1 MGTQQFRTNLVVAI
15 TAIIASAGSLA
26 AGDTAR
32 AASQLNATTNGS
44 PPIRVVVLDETRTNF
59 CGIAWDTN
67 FLTGNVFSDARSA
80 LLNPSF
86 FGPAGIVNRSIDL
99 TAVSELS
106 GPALEDADA
115 VFLSS
120 LSADA
125 LLNECERQQLQA
137 FVDQG
142 GGLFVFENG
151 APNRYAELF
160 GGSGQLSGGGSTVTF
175 LPDTVNQGPFG
186 NTEGQSMVFNFHN
199 AFDDLGLHGRAIA
212 TDAPNSVVAAAFDY
226 GLGSAIMIADE
237 EWISSYN
244 SPNNCGGATQ
254 NAILAQTVFL
264 NAVAYI
270 APDAG
275 FAYQAIDT
283 NCCAADLNSDG
294 MLNFFDVSVFLTA
307 YSNQDPIA
315 DFNDDNTW
323 DFFDVSAFLTAFNA
337 GCP

>member
-1 MGTQQFRTNLVVAI
+1 MGIKARDMNGRAM
-15 TAIIASAGSLA
+15 IIALVGTTCTVAADANAMTMAEQSASTRGES
-26 AGDTAR
+26 
-32 AASQLNATTNGS
+32 
-44 PPIRVVVLDETRTNF
+44 PIRVVVMDESRTNF
-59 CGIAWDTN
+59 CGVAWDTN
-67 FLTGNVFSDARSA
+67 FLTGNVFANARSA

-86 FGPAGIVNRSIDL
+86 FGPAGIVNRTIDL
-99 TAVSELS
+99 TAVSDLM
-106 GPALEDADA
+106 GPALENADI
-115 VFLSS
+115 VLLSTMDSDFL
-120 LSADA
+120 LD
-125 LLNECERQQLQA
+125 ECERQHLQA

-151 APNRYAELF
+151 APNRYVELF
-160 GGSGQLSGGGSTVTF
+160 GGSGQLASAGSSVTF
-175 LPDTVNQGPFG
+175 QSDTINQGPFG
-186 NTEGQSMVFNFHN
+186 NAEGQSMGFGFHF
-199 AFDDLGLHGRAIA
+199 AFDDLGPHGRAIA

-226 GLGSAIMIADE
+226 GLGRAIMIADE

-254 NAILAQTVFL
+254 NATLAQTVFL

-270 APDAG
+270 VPDAG

-294 MLNFFDVSVFLTA
+294 MLNFFDVSVFLMA
-307 YSNQDPIA
+307 YSNEDPIA
-315 DFNDDNTW
+315 DFNADNMW

>member
-1 MGTQQFRTNLVVAI
+1 MGTQQYRTKFVVVI
-15 TAIIASAGSLA
+15 TAIIASTSSLA
-26 AGDTAR
+26 ADDTAR
-32 AASQLNATTNGS
+32 TATQLNAPTNGTA
-44 PPIRVVVLDETRTNF
+44 PIRVVVLDETRTNF
-59 CGIAWDTN
+59 CGTAWDTN
-67 FLTGNVFSDARSA
+67 FLTGNVFADARSA

-86 FGPAGIVNRSIDL
+86 FGPAGTVNRSINL

-115 VFLSS
+115 VFLS
-120 LSADA
+120 LLDGDA
-125 LLNECERQQLQA
+125 LLDECERQQLQA

-160 GGSGQLSGGGSTVTF
+160 GGFGQQSSAGNTVTF
-175 LPDTVNQGPFG
+175 QSDTVNQGPFG
-186 NTEGQSMVFNFHN
+186 NTEGQSMAFNFHN
-199 AFDDLGLHGRAIA
+199 AFDDLGPHGRAIA

-244 SPNNCGGATQ
+244 SPNNCGSATQ
-254 NAILAQTVFL
+254 NAILARTVFL

-294 MLNFFDVSVFLTA
+294 MLNFFDVSAFLSA
-307 YSNQDPIA
+307 YSNEDPIA
-315 DFNDDNTW
+315 DFNDDNRW
-323 DFFDVSAFLTAFNA
+323 DFFDVSAFLAAFNA

>member
-1 MGTQQFRTNLVVAI
+1 MMIALVGTTCTVAADANAMP
-15 TAIIASAGSLA
+15 TTEESASTRGP
-26 AGDTAR
+26 T
-32 AASQLNATTNGS
+32 
-44 PPIRVVVLDETRTNF
+44 PIRVVVLDETRTSF
-59 CGIAWDTN
+59 CGTAWDTN
-67 FLTGNVFSDARSA
+67 FLTGNVFADARSA

-99 TAVSELS
+99 TAVSEIS

-115 VFLSS
+115 VFLSP
-120 LSADA
+120 LEADA
-125 LLNECERQQLQA
+125 LLDECERQQLQA

-160 GGSGQLSGGGSTVTF
+160 GGSGQLAGAGNSVTF
-175 LPDTVNQGPFG
+175 QTDTINQGPFG
-186 NTEGQSMVFNFHN
+186 NVEGQSMGFGFHRT
-199 AFDDLGLHGRAIA
+199 FDDLGPHGRAIA

-226 GLGSAIMIADE
+226 GLGRAIMIADE

-283 NCCAADLNSDG
+283 NCCAADLNADG
-294 MLNFFDVSVFLTA
+294 MLDFFDVSVFLTA
-307 YSNQDPIA
+307 FSNEDPIA
-315 DFNDDNTW
+315 DFNADNMW